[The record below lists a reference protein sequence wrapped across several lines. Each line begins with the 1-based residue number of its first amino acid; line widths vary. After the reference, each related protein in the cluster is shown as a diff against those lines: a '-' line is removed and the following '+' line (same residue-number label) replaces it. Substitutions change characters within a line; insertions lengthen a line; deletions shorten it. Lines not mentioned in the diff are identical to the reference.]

1 MLNVDEALAVG
12 DAGFQVQCYRRLRD
26 LKERGM
32 AILRVTHDS
41 QTVRLFCDGA
51 VWLDHGRLRMEGR
64 PDEVDNAYLEAPC
77 AGSNSTEQTSKI
89 FERTVAA
96 SLPEAPVHIG
106 DEHGL
111 LVGPSTSAS
120 RATCPPGPARS
131 LHPPAHGRCLLR
143 DAAARGVRGGRR
155 TVRGVFARL
164 LRG

>member
-26 LKERGM
+26 LKEHGM

-64 PDEVDNAYLEAPC
+64 PDEVDNAYLEALC
-77 AGSNSTEQTSKI
+77 AGSNSTEQTSKT

-106 DEHGL
+106 EEHGL
-111 LVGPSTSAS
+111 PWGAIDLGESSTLPAGSLKVTPSA
-120 RATCPPGPARS
+120 CARS
-131 LHPPAHGRCLLR
+131 LSSA
-143 DAAARGVRGGRR
+143 
-155 TVRGVFARL
+155 
-164 LRG
+164 